1 MTSNIDFEPI
11 RSYTDEEF
19 PEVRD
24 RLISE
29 GILSFIVPKVFPDY
43 STEEFA
49 GFFKQ
54 INSVADF
61 QARVIYPAVKHI
73 LKHTSDGFT
82 YTGLENLEKGKP
94 YLFISNHRDIVL
106 DPTLLNFALF
116 EAGFNTAEVAI
127 GDNLIHTKWIED
139 LVRINKSFIVR
150 RSLNSRELVL
160 ASKVLSEYVRYS
172 IREKSNSIWIAQRQ
186 GRAKDGNDKT
196 QAGILNMILM
206 ACEQNQRDYLSSL
219 NIVPVSVSYEKD
231 PCDSDKVNELYQ
243 QVYSGGYQKREGEDV
258 ESMKKGLLGD
268 KGKIH
273 IHFSR
278 SLSNDISDLEGD
290 LHKNDLIEKICDL
303 IDLDILNN
311 YKLYQRNY
319 MAYDLYFEDAIYRDK
334 YTWSDRDNFIHHV
347 ENNIK
352 SIPGLNSDH
361 FSIFYKMYAQP
372 LINKLQ
378 LGLTT

>member
-73 LKHTSDGFT
+73 LTHTSDGFT

-160 ASKVLSEYVRYS
+160 ASKVLSEYIRYN
-172 IREKSNSIWIAQRQ
+172 ILEKSNSIWIAQRQ

-206 ACEQNQRDYLSSL
+206 ACEQNQRDYFSSL

-273 IHFSR
+273 MHFSR

-347 ENNIK
+347 ENNLK

>member
-1 MTSNIDFEPI
+1 MTSNIDFEQI
-11 RSYTDEEF
+11 RSYTDQEF

-73 LKHTSDGFT
+73 LTHTSEGFT

-106 DPTLLNFALF
+106 DPALLNFALF
-116 EAGFNTAEVAI
+116 DAGFNTAEVAI
-127 GDNLIHTKWIED
+127 GDNLLHTKWIED
-139 LVRINKSFIVR
+139 LARLNKSFIVR

-160 ASKVLSEYVRYS
+160 ASKVLSEYIGYN
-172 IREKSNSIWIAQRQ
+172 ILEKSNSIWIAQRQ

-196 QAGILNMILM
+196 QVGILNMILM

-219 NIVPVSVSYEKD
+219 NIA
-231 PCDSDKVNELYQ
+231 
-243 QVYSGGYQKREGEDV
+243 GYQKRDGEDV

-273 IHFSR
+273 MHFSS
-278 SLSNDISDLEGD
+278 SLSNDISDLDGD

-334 YTWSDRDNFIHHV
+334 YTWTDRDNFIHLV
-347 ENNIK
+347 ENNLK
-352 SIPGLNSDH
+352 SIPGLSSDH

-378 LGLTT
+378 LGLTS